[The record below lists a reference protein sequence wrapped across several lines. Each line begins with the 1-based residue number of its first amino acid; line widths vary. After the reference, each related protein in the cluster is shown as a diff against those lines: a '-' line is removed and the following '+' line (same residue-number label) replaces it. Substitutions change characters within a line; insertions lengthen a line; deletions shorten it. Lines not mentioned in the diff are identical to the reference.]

1 MHHSNATDHAGHD
14 LALIAGHAADDVLDA
29 DRSAAQSL
37 LASCATCAEIHADL
51 VAIAAATRVVPAPA
65 IRTQDFRLSPEQAA
79 RLQRGSWLRS
89 ILRPF
94 AGTGS
99 SVRPMAAAFSS
110 LGVAG
115 LLVAMVLPGMLSLSA
130 SAPQERDTAGAAP
143 VLTGVPANA
152 PEPGGPAAASPI
164 TDQQFGAESSGAP
177 DDNAGEGSVQ
187 NASNPPAAV
196 GGQPQPSAEELIIDG
211 GNPTLAI
218 ADTSPPSL
226 LIIASLAFLAVG
238 LGLFGLRFAARRLR

>member
-1 MHHSNATDHAGHD
+1 MHHSDPSDHARHD
-14 LALIAGHAADDVLDA
+14 LALIAGHASGDLLDA

-37 LASCATCAEIHADL
+37 LTSCATCVELHADL

-65 IRTQDFRLSPEQAA
+65 MRTRDFRLAPEQAT

-115 LLVAMVLPGMLSLSA
+115 LLVAMILPGMLGISA
-130 SAPQERDTAGAAP
+130 SAPQERDTVGAP

-152 PEPGGPAAASPI
+152 PEPGGPGAAASPDP
-164 TDQQFGAESSGAP
+164 DQQFGAQGSAAP
-177 DDNAGEGSVQ
+177 DDNAGEGNAQ

-196 GGQPQPSAEELIIDG
+196 GGQPQPSAEELVIDG
-211 GNPTLAI
+211 GDRTLAI
-218 ADTSPPSL
+218 ADPSPPSL
-226 LIIASLAFLAVG
+226 LIIASLALLAVG